1 MQSQN
6 NYNKMDM
13 NNSQEHE
20 FVDLGLPSGT
30 LWATCNVGASKPEDY
45 GDHFAWGE
53 TKTKDVYYWD
63 TYKHAKGIEKLTK
76 YCNESDCG
84 YNGFADTLTEL
95 QPIDDPA
102 TANWGSS
109 CHTPTRAEWIELL
122 NNTSWRWRS
131 LNDVNGIM
139 FFSKNNGHKIFLP
152 ATGYSN
158 VDGLNGMNSFGEYWS
173 SSLSI
178 LDPRNAWYFYFNNR
192 YYDMYNFSRH
202 YGRSVRPV
210 RSVLQN

>member
-1 MQSQN
+1 
-6 NYNKMDM
+6 M
-13 NNSQEHE
+13 NSCQEHE
-20 FVDLGLPSGT
+20 YIDFGLPSGT
-30 LWATCNVGASKPEDY
+30 LWAACNVGANTPEGY
-45 GDHFAWGE
+45 GDYFAWGE
-53 TKTKDVYYWD
+53 TQPKDFYNWA
-63 TYKHAKGIEKLTK
+63 TYKFGSDVDGRNLYTK
-76 YCNESDCG
+76 YCNNPIFG
-84 YNGFADTLTEL
+84 YNGFSDNLSTL
-95 QPIDDPA
+95 QSIDDPA
-102 TANWGSS
+102 ATNWGSS

-152 ATGYSN
+152 ATGYHN
-158 VDGLNGMNSFGEYWS
+158 VEDPSSMDSFGEYWS

-178 LDPRNAWYFYFNNR
+178 LDPRNAWYLYFNNR

-202 YGRSVRPV
+202 YGRPVRPV